1 MAIQRRPGPARGGHT
16 PHLEDP
22 DLRSR
27 IIATASTGASKRGVA
42 AVAGVPIASLLEW
55 ISRGL
60 AFPDVEPWGSFA
72 RDYRQAERG
81 IELAASGTKAAIVA
95 RLYRLVKEERWE
107 EIRASFGDLPNAM
120 RMLTHEIA
128 SRFPADHG
136 TSAHRV
142 PEAELTGDEWIDRH
156 GLTQAQLGAMMVD
169 PPEPLREALV
179 SNADTVY
186 ALLLASGWSPKA
198 MAAE

>member
-1 MAIQRRPGPARGGHT
+1 M
-16 PHLEDP
+16 EDP